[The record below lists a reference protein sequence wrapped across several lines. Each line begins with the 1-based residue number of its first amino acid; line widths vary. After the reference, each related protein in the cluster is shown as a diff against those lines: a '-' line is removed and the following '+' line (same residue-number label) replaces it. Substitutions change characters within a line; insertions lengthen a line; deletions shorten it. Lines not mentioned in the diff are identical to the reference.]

1 MRIRSVKTYNFR
13 NLENMAV
20 STDDRYVRL
29 VGNNGQGKT
38 NFLEAIYAACYGT
51 SFRKAT
57 LAQLGTFD
65 TDESAV
71 HVEAML
77 DDGDIVRIT
86 YQIKDRKR
94 SIFIQNKEIRD
105 RKDLI
110 YILPCIVFT
119 HDDIDFVDG
128 SPEAKRKFYNQTM
141 TLHDP
146 LFLDDLRRYSGL
158 LKQRNTLLKDQR
170 HDLLYLYNEQL
181 ADTGAAIV
189 KKRSRLIDEFNEL
202 FPALYSL
209 ISLDTEHIQIV
220 YRPSWRN
227 CSGSEDA
234 KKRLE
239 KARDQD
245 IRYQT
250 TTTGPHRDSFFI
262 MRKGK
267 NYVETAST
275 GQKRLISLILR
286 SAQAAFYTKKTGIEP
301 ILLLDDVLL
310 ELDLEKRERFL
321 ENTRGFSQ
329 AFFTFLPG
337 ESYFKE
343 GSYSGIVYSVCNGAL
358 SAYEK
363 GI

>member
-1 MRIRSVKTYNFR
+1 MRILSVTTYNFR
-13 NLENMAV
+13 NLESAHV
-20 STDDRYVRL
+20 STDDRYVTL

-57 LAQLGTFD
+57 LSQLCTFD
-65 TDESAV
+65 TEEAAV
-71 HVEAML
+71 HIEAVL
-77 DDGDIVRIT
+77 DDGDKVRIT

-94 SIFIQNKEIRD
+94 SMFFQNKEIRD

-119 HDDIDFVDG
+119 HEDIDFVDG

-158 LKQRNTLLKDQR
+158 LKQRNALLKEQR
-170 HDLLYLYNEQL
+170 YNLLYLYDEQL
-181 ADTGAAIV
+181 AETGAAMV
-189 KKRSRLIDEFNEL
+189 NSRSRLIDEFNEL
-202 FPALYSL
+202 FPALYSR
-209 ISLDTEHIQIV
+209 ISLDSEPVRII
-220 YRPSWRN
+220 YRPSWKG
-227 CSGSEDA
+227 CSQSEDA
-234 KKRLE
+234 KIRLD
-239 KARDQD
+239 KAREQD

-250 TTTGPHRDSFFI
+250 TTTGPHRDSFLI

-267 NYVETAST
+267 NYVDTAST

-363 GI
+363 GV